1 MNDNGLLWT
10 FNLNYMDWLE
20 QQNLTTEE
28 GQKWIDLFIESMSQ
42 NITGLS
48 PLPHS
53 LAHHQLGEVLLQTF

>member
-20 QQNLTTEE
+20 QQNLTAEE
-28 GQKWIDLFIESMSQ
+28 GQKWIDLFIESISQ

-48 PLPHS
+48 P
-53 LAHHQLGEVLLQTF
+53 